1 MSQCNGKWP
10 IGLVYAWK
18 PLITAITAIG
28 KWCFDRHPIRRRA
41 TNWNVSCPYLLGWL
55 VYIIKSQYF
64 YSIVLSFSQP
74 ASCAV
79 NVQTSQSLEQ
89 PFVFRKCE
97 KKSTSNIKSN
107 MFLTYHAVNQVDRSQ
122 GFKGSMILW
131 RQKKWCGRRMRSWSS
146 RHQEVSP
153 PMLFLLV

>member
-10 IGLVYAWK
+10 ISLVYAWK
-18 PLITAITAIG
+18 PLITATTAIG
-28 KWCFDRHPIRRRA
+28 NWSFDRHPIRQRA
-41 TNWNVSCPYLLGWL
+41 TNRNVSCPHLLGWL
-55 VYIIKSQYF
+55 VYIIKEQHCLFNCSV
-64 YSIVLSFSQP
+64 IHP
-74 ASCAV
+74 ASHEV
-79 NVQTSQSLEQ
+79 NVHTSQSLEQ